1 MKNTFLEN
9 LADALECEVTDI
21 SLDSELSSYEGWDS
35 IAALSVIAFADAE
48 FNKNINGDQ
57 ISECSTVNDLYIL
70 LSQ

>member
-21 SLDSELSSYEGWDS
+21 SFDSELSSYEGWDS
-35 IAALSVIAFADAE
+35 IAALSVIAFADTE

-70 LSQ
+70 LS